1 MRSVVTMEAFL
12 TVDQFHLIRKQAK
25 AIVNALSTTTDKH
38 VQDAAKTMAY
48 EKATENLES
57 ITSEQKDRIDHILQL
72 KNKEDMEE
80 YLLSL
85 KEHVIPFPEISEQR
99 IRMLFPKIKKLKAPD
114 LSELDFKET
123 VYLRWFDKGLNKSFL
138 IVPFK
143 DKFIGVQGY
152 LETTQHKGIC
162 SICNG
167 LEEVSLFTSEKKG
180 KIRGTYS
187 KKGNYICKDPAVC
200 NGHLSD
206 RKQLNQF
213 IENLK

>member
-1 MRSVVTMEAFL
+1 MEAFL

-85 KEHVIPFPEISEQR
+85 KELVIPFPEISEQR
-99 IRMLFPKIKKLKAPD
+99 IRKLFPKIKKI
-114 LSELDFKET
+114 
-123 VYLRWFDKGLNKSFL
+123 KS
-138 IVPFK
+138 P
-143 DKFIGVQGY
+143 
-152 LETTQHKGIC
+152 
-162 SICNG
+162 
-167 LEEVSLFTSEKKG
+167 
-180 KIRGTYS
+180 
-187 KKGNYICKDPAVC
+187 
-200 NGHLSD
+200 
-206 RKQLNQF
+206 
-213 IENLK
+213 